1 MAFNNNNNEEKRY
14 EEVYSPLNLY
24 SPDRSKVLGFDFV
37 LQGILRMKITPRNGN
52 GVGYDNSKSV
62 SIYLSVNQ
70 AVVLSQALS
79 MLREKIRNNQACNI
93 GCTNNKKM
101 ANVVFESIPDS
112 SGLAKIIC
120 SINTFNNGA
129 IAKTA
134 TIEFKNDE
142 YIVQD
147 FDANTMN
154 HTTVNMSDVPVVL
167 IQNLLN
173 EYVKAMTG
181 AAAYG
186 VHYCVGQYKYDKR
199 KIKESLLGG
208 GQKQLGN
215 SQQQNNNSI
224 FNQDKPSSNEFV
236 STNDSF
242 DEFFD

>member
-1 MAFNNNNNEEKRY
+1 M
-14 EEVYSPLNLY
+14 
-24 SPDRSKVLGFDFV
+24 
-37 LQGILRMKITPRNGN
+37 
-52 GVGYDNSKSV
+52 
-62 SIYLSVNQ
+62 
-70 AVVLSQALS
+70 
-79 MLREKIRNNQACNI
+79 
-93 GCTNNKKM
+93 
-101 ANVVFESIPDS
+101 
-112 SGLAKIIC
+112 
-120 SINTFNNGA
+120 
-129 IAKTA
+129 
-134 TIEFKNDE
+134 
-142 YIVQD
+142 QD

-199 KIKESLLGG
+199 KIKDALLGG

-224 FNQDKPSSNEFV
+224 FNQDKGSSNEFV

>member
-1 MAFNNNNNEEKRY
+1 
-14 EEVYSPLNLY
+14 
-24 SPDRSKVLGFDFV
+24 
-37 LQGILRMKITPRNGN
+37 
-52 GVGYDNSKSV
+52 
-62 SIYLSVNQ
+62 
-70 AVVLSQALS
+70 

-93 GCTNNKKM
+93 GCTNNKKL

-112 SGLAKIIC
+112 SGLAKITC
-120 SINTFNNGA
+120 TINTFSNGA

-134 TIEFKNDE
+134 TIDFKNDE

-186 VHYCVGQYKYDKR
+186 IHYCVGQYKYDKR
-199 KIKESLLGG
+199 KIKDVLLDGAH
-208 GQKQLGN
+208 KQLGN

-224 FNQDKPSSNEFV
+224 FNQDKGSSNEFV